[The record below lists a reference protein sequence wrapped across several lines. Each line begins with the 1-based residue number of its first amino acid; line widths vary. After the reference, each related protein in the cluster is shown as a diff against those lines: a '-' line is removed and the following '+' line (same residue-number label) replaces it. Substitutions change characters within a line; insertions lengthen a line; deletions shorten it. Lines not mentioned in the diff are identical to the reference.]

1 MAPPRTTLCWEL
13 CSGTA
18 FAALALFFLYPS
30 ASIAIPASLRSYA
43 HDTGRVTTL
52 EQFLYKEEE
61 RYGKVIAMRNE
72 LVSQAGLDEIQ
83 CVGSSL
89 ILQKHGVEFLLI

>member
-1 MAPPRTTLCWEL
+1 M
-13 CSGTA
+13 
-18 FAALALFFLYPS
+18 
-30 ASIAIPASLRSYA
+30 
-43 HDTGRVTTL
+43 
-52 EQFLYKEEE
+52 YKEEE

-89 ILQKHGVEFLLI
+89 IMQKHGVEFLLI